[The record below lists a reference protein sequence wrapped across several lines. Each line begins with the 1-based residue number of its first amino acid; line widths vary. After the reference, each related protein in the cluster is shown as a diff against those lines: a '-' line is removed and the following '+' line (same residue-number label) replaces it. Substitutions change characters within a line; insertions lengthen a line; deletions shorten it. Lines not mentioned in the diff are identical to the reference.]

1 MVYYFCLPHTLP
13 HTVWQPVKHIHTSE
27 LPHSLCSYGKPACG
41 IAPHYRPRLPPSSGM
56 FKVGKVVC
64 FILFRKVY
72 LYAYGPIS
80 KVLEVIQYQNQ
91 TSRALSLSHHT
102 RLVSQNKDAQKT
114 KTKQHT
120 EQYRVFPAPGG
131 KAEPKMTAS
140 RLCVVTPPSTE
151 LKLRLWEHLSV

>member
-13 HTVWQPVKHIHTSE
+13 HTVWQPVKLIHTSE
-27 LPHSLCSYGKPACG
+27 SPHSLCSYDKPACG
-41 IAPHYRPRLPPSSGM
+41 IAPHYRSRLPPSSGM

-64 FILFRKVY
+64 FIPFRKVY

-102 RLVSQNKDAQKT
+102 CKSEQECTKDQNN
-114 KTKQHT
+114 
-120 EQYRVFPAPGG
+120 
-131 KAEPKMTAS
+131 TAHRTIQS
-140 RLCVVTPPSTE
+140 LPSTWRE
-151 LKLRLWEHLSV
+151 S